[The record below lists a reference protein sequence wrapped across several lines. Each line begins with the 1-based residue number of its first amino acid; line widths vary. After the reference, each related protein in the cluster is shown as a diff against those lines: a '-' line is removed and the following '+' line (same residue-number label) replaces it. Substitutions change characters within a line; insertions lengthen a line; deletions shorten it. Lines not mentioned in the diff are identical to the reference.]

1 MKTSQECLFC
11 KIVAGSI
18 PANRIYEDELTIG
31 FPDINP
37 QAPTHLLL
45 IPKEHIASQAR
56 ALTQHKPL
64 LGHLMA
70 TAAELAQSQGLVKGY
85 RVVINTG
92 DDGGQTVHH
101 LHLHLLGGRAMGW
114 PPG

>member
-1 MKTSQECLFC
+1 MSADCLLC
-11 KIVAGSI
+11 KILAGEI
-18 PANRIYEDELTIG
+18 PASRIYEDELCIA

-37 QAPTHLLL
+37 QAPTHLLVV
-45 IPKEHIASQAR
+45 PKEHLPSLAR
-56 ALTQHKPL
+56 ARADHNPL

-70 TAAELAQSQGLVKGY
+70 TTAHLARAQKLDQGY

-92 DDGGQTVHH
+92 EAGGQTLHH
-101 LHLHLLGGRAMGW
+101 LHLHLLGGRSMGW

>member
-1 MKTSQECLFC
+1 MSDCLFC
-11 KIVAGSI
+11 KIARHEI
-18 PANRIYEDELTIG
+18 PVKSVFEDETCLA

-45 IPKEHIASQAR
+45 IPKEHFSNVTEAPA
-56 ALTQHKPL
+56 AL
-64 LGHLMA
+64 LGTLLQ
-70 TAAELAQSQGLVKGY
+70 TAGQIAKRELPEGF
-85 RVVINTG
+85 RIVINTG

-101 LHLHLLGGRAMGW
+101 LHLHVLGGRAMTW